1 MAQKKD
7 EKQSEWESRED
18 MMPEDECKLQ
28 TKEKGFDETQS
39 QRCEQSGSTGTA
51 KGHERKAMHQQ
62 LETLKDVNHMD
73 ENSDLLSEEE
83 PAES

>member
-28 TKEKGFDETQS
+28 TKEKDLTKLNRSVVSKAAALAPRRGANAR
-39 QRCEQSGSTGTA
+39 RCINNWR
-51 KGHERKAMHQQ
+51 H
-62 LETLKDVNHMD
+62 
-73 ENSDLLSEEE
+73 
-83 PAES
+83 